1 MYIIKFKTLILY
13 TCILCIFIGMLAFL
27 SIDRAAADET
37 ELAENQ
43 RAVPIIMYH
52 SITTP
57 QKKTSKY
64 VISSQQFEED
74 LKYIKAEGYTTITMQ
89 QLIDFVH
96 DEADLPEKPIL
107 LSFDDGYYNNYCYAY
122 PLLQKYQMSA
132 VISIIG
138 KYTDLYSENEE
149 YNPNYSHITWDNIR
163 EMEASGLV
171 EIQNHSYNM
180 HTNTE
185 GRNGTKKKKGES
197 REVYRS
203 TLEGDLMKLQER
215 LAKETGKVA
224 TTFTYPFGGV
234 SSESYEIIKNMGFEA
249 SLSCEEKMNY
259 ITKGD
264 TEGLYMLNRYLR
276 TNKRS
281 VSDILRKQ
289 K

>member
-1 MYIIKFKTLILY
+1 MFIVKWKTLIFY
-13 TCILCIFIGMLAFL
+13 ACILLIFIGMLAFL
-27 SIDRAAADET
+27 SNDRAIADET
-37 ELAENQ
+37 QLGENQ

-52 SITTP
+52 GITTSQ
-57 QKKTSKY
+57 QKASKY
-64 VISSQQFEED
+64 VITSQQFEED
-74 LKYIKAEGYTTITMQ
+74 LKYIQSQGYTTVTMQ

-96 DEADLPEKPIL
+96 DEGDLPEKPII

-138 KYTDLYSENEE
+138 RYTDLYSENNDK
-149 YNPNYSHITWDNIR
+149 NPNYAHITWDDIR
-163 EMEASGLV
+163 EMEASGRI
-171 EIQNHSYNM
+171 EIQNHSYDM

-185 GRNGTKKKKGES
+185 GRNGTKKKRGES
-197 REVYRS
+197 TEVYRS
-203 TLEGDLMKLQER
+203 TLEEDLMKLQER
-215 LAKETGKVA
+215 MEQETGKVA
-224 TTFTYPFGGV
+224 TTFTYPFGGI
-234 SSESYEIIKNMGFEA
+234 SNESIEIIKNLGFEA

-281 VSDILRKQ
+281 VSDILGK
-289 K
+289 